1 MNLRNSNTLG
11 SSLTMRIAILLLG
24 ITALVPAA
32 SAAKPG
38 GGQDGW
44 RPKRTTVIQASAT
57 TEQTAD
63 KPGSDQADLVL
74 PNQPAD
80 VTSEPA
86 AGIPAEPAEEIT
98 AAPTP
103 AVAAAP
109 PEITAAPAA
118 PAPQASLHEPGPA
131 LPPEIVP
138 ACVQCGATCNLIPFC
153 RCEPATRKKPK
164 TIYESKCELVCEPA
178 VGLLGHHQPKTD
190 GCTSCGAACGPSRIC
205 KKKTLIKTVK
215 EEDVCHVERKVGY
228 LCRCCAGECG
238 GCDNDACGA
247 KPAGRRPPLFSWKP
261 FTWLE
266 QLWW

>member
-44 RPKRTTVIQASAT
+44 RPKRTVANQASAI
-57 TEQTAD
+57 TELKAD
-63 KPGSDQADLVL
+63 ETQSDQVDLVL
-74 PNQPAD
+74 SNQPAD

-98 AAPTP
+98 AALAR

-109 PEITAAPAA
+109 PKVAVAPATIA
-118 PAPQASLHEPGPA
+118 PHASLPHPGPA
-131 LPPEIVP
+131 LPPESVP
-138 ACVQCGATCNLIPFC
+138 ACLQCGATCNLIPFC